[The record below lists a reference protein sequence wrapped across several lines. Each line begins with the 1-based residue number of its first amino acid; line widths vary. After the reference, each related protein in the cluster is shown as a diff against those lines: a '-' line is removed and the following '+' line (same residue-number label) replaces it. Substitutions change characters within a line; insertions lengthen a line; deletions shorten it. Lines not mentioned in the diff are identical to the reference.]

1 MERKWNIIPNA
12 KKYQKVQGTMNHIL
26 ETQELTKNFGG
37 VIANNKINLTVDRQ
51 TITGLIGPNGSGKT
65 TFINVISGVFPS
77 TSGKITFKDNDIT
90 KMKANEIAT
99 LGISRTFQR
108 IRLFE
113 KLTIVENVLVSRKK
127 FYHSNYLDVFFDTRK
142 LKQEEKA
149 QFEYAMDLLKMFGL
163 EDDSFKLPSEIPYG
177 KRRALEIARAMA
189 LNPELI
195 LLDEPAAGMTKD
207 EFTIISQILISLK
220 EKGITILLIEHT
232 MEFVRQVVDYVYVLN
247 FGELICQ
254 GCFCDI
260 EHDERVIKAY
270 LGEETI

>member
-1 MERKWNIIPNA
+1 
-12 KKYQKVQGTMNHIL
+12 MNHIL
-26 ETQELTKNFGG
+26 ETKELTKKFGG
-37 VIANNKINLTVDRQ
+37 VIANKKINLTVDKG

-77 TSGKITFKDNDIT
+77 TSGTVLFKDNDIT
-90 KMKANEIAT
+90 KMKADEIAN

-127 FYHSNYLDVFFDTRK
+127 FYNSNYLDVFLYTKK
-142 LKQEEKA
+142 LREEEKT
-149 QFEYAMDLLKMFGL
+149 QFEYAMELLKIFGL
-163 EDDSFKLPSEIPYG
+163 EEESYKLPNEIPYG

-247 FGELICQ
+247 FGEVISQ
-254 GCFCDI
+254 GSFEDI
-260 EHDERVIKAY
+260 ENDKQVIKAY